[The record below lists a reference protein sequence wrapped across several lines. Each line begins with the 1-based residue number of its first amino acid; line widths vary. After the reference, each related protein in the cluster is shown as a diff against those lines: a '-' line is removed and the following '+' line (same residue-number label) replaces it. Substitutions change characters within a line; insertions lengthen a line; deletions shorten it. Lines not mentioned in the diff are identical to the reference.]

1 MGGLFSEKAW
11 AVVLAHKANFIQG
24 FSVTLESAIGGILI
38 AMVLGILLGL
48 MGVSTKKLPHTI
60 NRIYVEAIQN
70 TPLILQ
76 LCLLYY
82 ACSFSGHKIGVLA
95 AGIVAL
101 GIYHG
106 AYMAEVIR
114 AGIEAVPRGQFEA
127 GYAQGFNMVQVMWY
141 IILPQAFRKIVPT
154 LMSQVIT
161 IIKDTS
167 FMANVATIELMAR
180 VNKVLGGAAMY
191 NGTGTINVS
200 DVFVLFGFAA
210 LVYFVINYALSCVVR
225 HVQANLEKEAEPVVV
240 PEVAASEA

>member
-24 FSVTLESAIGGILI
+24 FGVTLESAIGGILI
-38 AMVLGILLGL
+38 ALVLGILLGL

-76 LCLLYY
+76 MCLLYY
-82 ACSFSGHKIGVLA
+82 ACSFSGHKIGILT

-127 GYAQGFNMVQVMWY
+127 ADAQGFDYTQKMAY
-141 IILPQAFRKIVPT
+141 IILPQTIKIILPPSVN
-154 LMSQVIT
+154 QVGNLIKNT
-161 IIKDTS
+161 AVLYII
-167 FMANVATIELMAR
+167 
-180 VNKVLGGAAMY
+180 GGADLISSTY
-191 NGTGTINVS
+191 NFVTGATTGGAYAPAYIVCG
-200 DVFVLFGFAA
+200 VLF
-210 LVYFVINYALSCVVR
+210 FVICFPLSTL
-225 HVQANLEKEAEPVVV
+225 AGKWEAKLKAQDEMMN
-240 PEVAASEA
+240 A

>member
-24 FSVTLESAIGGILI
+24 FGVTLESAIGGILI
-38 AMVLGILLGL
+38 ALVLGILLGL

-82 ACSFSGHKIGVLA
+82 ACSFSGHKIGILT

-127 GYAQGFNMVQVMWY
+127 ADAQGFDYTQKMAY
-141 IILPQAFRKIVPT
+141 IILPQTIKIILPPSVN
-154 LMSQVIT
+154 QVGNLIKNT
-161 IIKDTS
+161 AVLYII
-167 FMANVATIELMAR
+167 
-180 VNKVLGGAAMY
+180 GGADLISSTY
-191 NGTGTINVS
+191 NFVTGATTGGAYAPAYIVCG
-200 DVFVLFGFAA
+200 VLF
-210 LVYFVINYALSCVVR
+210 FVMCFPLSTL
-225 HVQANLEKEAEPVVV
+225 AGKWEAKLKAQDEMMN
-240 PEVAASEA
+240 A

>member
-11 AVVLAHKANFIQG
+11 AIVLAHKANFIQG
-24 FSVTLESAIGGILI
+24 FGVTLESAIGGILI
-38 AMVLGILLGL
+38 ALVLGILLGL
-48 MGVSTKKLPHTI
+48 MGVSTRKLPRTI

-82 ACSFSGHKIGVLA
+82 ACSFSGHKIGILT

-127 GYAQGFNMVQVMWY
+127 ADAQGFDYSQKMAY
-141 IILPQAFRKIVPT
+141 IILPQTIKIILPPSVN
-154 LMSQVIT
+154 QVGNLIKNT
-161 IIKDTS
+161 AVLYII
-167 FMANVATIELMAR
+167 
-180 VNKVLGGAAMY
+180 GGADLISSTY
-191 NGTGTINVS
+191 NFVTGATTGGAYAPAYIVCG
-200 DVFVLFGFAA
+200 VLF
-210 LVYFVINYALSCVVR
+210 FVMCFPLSTL
-225 HVQANLEKEAEPVVV
+225 AGKWEAKLKAQDEMMN
-240 PEVAASEA
+240 A

>member
-24 FSVTLESAIGGILI
+24 FGVTLESAIGGIMI
-38 AMVLGILLGL
+38 ALVLGILLGL
-48 MGVSTKKLPHTI
+48 MGVSTRKLPHTI

-82 ACSFSGHKIGVLA
+82 ACSFSGHKIGILT

-127 GYAQGFNMVQVMWY
+127 ADAQGFDYTQKMAY
-141 IILPQAFRKIVPT
+141 IILPQTIKIILPPSVN
-154 LMSQVIT
+154 QVGNLIKNT
-161 IIKDTS
+161 AVLYII
-167 FMANVATIELMAR
+167 
-180 VNKVLGGAAMY
+180 GGADLISSTY
-191 NGTGTINVS
+191 NFVTGATTGGAYAPAYIVCG
-200 DVFVLFGFAA
+200 VLF
-210 LVYFVINYALSCVVR
+210 FVMCFPLSTL
-225 HVQANLEKEAEPVVV
+225 AGKWEAKLKAQDEMMN
-240 PEVAASEA
+240 A

>member
-24 FSVTLESAIGGILI
+24 FGVTLESAIGGILI
-38 AMVLGILLGL
+38 ALVLGILLGL
-48 MGVSTKKLPHTI
+48 MGVSTRKLPHTI

-82 ACSFSGHKIGVLA
+82 ACSFSGHKIGILT

-127 GYAQGFNMVQVMWY
+127 ADAQGFDYTQKMAY
-141 IILPQAFRKIVPT
+141 IILPQTIKIILPPSVN
-154 LMSQVIT
+154 QVGNLIKNT
-161 IIKDTS
+161 AVLYII
-167 FMANVATIELMAR
+167 
-180 VNKVLGGAAMY
+180 GGADLISSTY
-191 NGTGTINVS
+191 NFVTGATTGGAYAPAYIVCG
-200 DVFVLFGFAA
+200 VLF
-210 LVYFVINYALSCVVR
+210 FVMCFPLSTLAGKWETKLKA
-225 HVQANLEKEAEPVVV
+225 QDEMMNA
-240 PEVAASEA
+240 

>member
-24 FSVTLESAIGGILI
+24 FGVTLESAIGGILI
-38 AMVLGILLGL
+38 ALVLGVLLGL
-48 MGVSTKKLPHTI
+48 MGVSTRKLPHTI

-82 ACSFSGHKIGVLA
+82 ACSFSGHKIGILT

-127 GYAQGFNMVQVMWY
+127 ADAQGFDYTQKMAY
-141 IILPQAFRKIVPT
+141 IILPPSVN
-154 LMSQVIT
+154 QVGNLIKNT
-161 IIKDTS
+161 AVLYII
-167 FMANVATIELMAR
+167 
-180 VNKVLGGAAMY
+180 GGADLISSTY
-191 NGTGTINVS
+191 NFVTGATTGGAYAPAYIVCG
-200 DVFVLFGFAA
+200 VLF
-210 LVYFVINYALSCVVR
+210 FVICFPLSTL
-225 HVQANLEKEAEPVVV
+225 AGKWEAKLKAQDEMMN
-240 PEVAASEA
+240 A

>member
-24 FSVTLESAIGGILI
+24 FGVTLESAIGGILI
-38 AMVLGILLGL
+38 ALVLGVLLGL
-48 MGVSTKKLPHTI
+48 MGVSTRKLPHTI

-82 ACSFSGHKIGVLA
+82 ACSFSGHKIGILT

-127 GYAQGFNMVQVMWY
+127 ADAQGFDYTQKMAY
-141 IILPQAFRKIVPT
+141 IILPQTIKIILPPSVN
-154 LMSQVIT
+154 QVGNLIKNT
-161 IIKDTS
+161 AVLYII
-167 FMANVATIELMAR
+167 
-180 VNKVLGGAAMY
+180 GGADLISSTY
-191 NGTGTINVS
+191 NFVTGATTGGAYAPAYIVCG
-200 DVFVLFGFAA
+200 VLF
-210 LVYFVINYALSCVVR
+210 FVICFPLSTL
-225 HVQANLEKEAEPVVV
+225 AGKWEAKLKAQDEMMNV
-240 PEVAASEA
+240 